1 VQGEGGVRPLD
12 KAYVKHLRDLCDR
25 HQCVLI
31 IDEVQTGFCRTG
43 RFFAT
48 DAYEVAPDIMTM
60 GKGIAGGL
68 PFAAMAMTA
77 SLADAVELGDHGGTY
92 CGNPLS
98 CAVAAQVIRYLN
110 ENQIAD
116 KVAELGVVAVQDLL
130 RLRDRFP
137 DVIKDVRVL
146 GLMMAIELNHDR
158 HVWPLTDFCLQR
170 GLLVTPTKNAVVRL
184 LPSLLLTQEEWR
196 EGVSRLE
203 SALSMLAVTQ
213 VAVVSPGGLR

>member
-1 VQGEGGVRPLD
+1 
-12 KAYVKHLRDLCDR
+12 
-25 HQCVLI
+25 
-31 IDEVQTGFCRTG
+31 
-43 RFFAT
+43 
-48 DAYEVAPDIMTM
+48 
-60 GKGIAGGL
+60 
-68 PFAAMAMTA
+68 
-77 SLADAVELGDHGGTY
+77 
-92 CGNPLS
+92 
-98 CAVAAQVIRYLN
+98 VAAQVIRYLN

-137 DVIKDVRVL
+137 DTIKDVRVL
-146 GLMMAIELNHDR
+146 GLMMAIELNHDNQ
-158 HVWPLTDFCLQR
+158 VWPLTEFCLQR